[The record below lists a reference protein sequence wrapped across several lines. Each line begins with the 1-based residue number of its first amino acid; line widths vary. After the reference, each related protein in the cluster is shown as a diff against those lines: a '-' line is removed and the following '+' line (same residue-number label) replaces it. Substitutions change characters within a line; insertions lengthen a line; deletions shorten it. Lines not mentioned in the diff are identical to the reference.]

1 MQEHTM
7 YGAGKTK
14 KQLCQI
20 EAYDVPDSAL
30 MSCIES
36 EDSLVNQTV
45 NQMKISELQA
55 EIEIIN
61 EDRERL
67 NRENEELKKL
77 VRELP
82 MKKVQIELLSKI
94 ATRSLE
100 HICPCKSIQSFL
112 STPSKVI
119 RQNIRIAS
127 PSDCFYQKNPM
138 HQTNGFLKINRTEF
152 NTSPLIQHRY
162 TSSKVRVSR
171 NAIKSPRN

>member
-1 MQEHTM
+1 MQNFPI
-7 YGAGKTK
+7 YGTRPSKTK
-14 KQLCQI
+14 LYQSD
-20 EAYDVPDSAL
+20 AYDVPDSAL

-36 EDSLVNQTV
+36 EGSLVNETA

-67 NRENEELKKL
+67 NRENEKLKQL
-77 VRELP
+77 LRELP
-82 MKKVQIELLSKI
+82 MKKVQIEFLSKI

-138 HQTNGFLKINRTEF
+138 HQTNGFLKTNRTDF
-152 NTSPLIQHRY
+152 NASPIAQHRY

-171 NAIKSPRN
+171 NTIKSPRN